1 MMIRLLGK
9 VPDHVY
15 LACSGGA
22 DSMAALDFLNN
33 GRRNVTVA
41 HFNHST
47 AHSEIADNFVTS
59 YCKDAGIPMV
69 KKTISREKN
78 PRESWE
84 EYWSNCRNSFFNSLD
99 APVVTAH
106 HLDDACEW
114 WVFTSLHGNPRL
126 IPSKNKNVL
135 RPFLT
140 TPKSSLVSWCDH
152 RGVPYVEDPSN
163 NEDKYHRNL
172 IRNNLMK
179 HVLKINPGLHKTIFK
194 KLVN

>member
-1 MMIRLLGK
+1 MMIRLLEK
-9 VPDHVY
+9 VPDRVY

-41 HFNHST
+41 HFNHGT
-47 AHSEIADNFVTS
+47 PHSEIADSFVTS
-59 YCKDAGIPMV
+59 YCKSSSIPMV
-69 KKTISREKN
+69 KKAISREKN

-84 EYWSNCRNSFFNSLD
+84 EYWSDCRNSFFNSLD

-106 HLDDACEW
+106 HLDDVCEW

-140 TPKSSLVSWCDH
+140 TPKSSLVSWCD
-152 RGVPYVEDPSN
+152 RRRVPYVEDPSN
-163 NEDKYHRNL
+163 NDNKHHRNL
-172 IRNNLMK
+172 IRNNIMK
-179 HVLKINPGLHKTIFK
+179 HAFKINPGLHKTIFK